1 MRWPTGPRRR
11 DAIVAAVLMG
21 VAGAALLEAAS
32 FPSRA
37 AGWPMLI
44 WGLLLVFG
52 LVLLL
57 GSFRRP
63 PGEGEHR

>member
-1 MRWPTGPRRR
+1 MRWPTGPGRR
-11 DAIVAAVLMG
+11 DAIVAAALMI
-21 VAGAALLEAAS
+21 VAGAALVEAAS

-37 AGWPMLI
+37 AGWPTLI

-52 LVLLL
+52 LILLI

-63 PGEGEHR
+63 PDDGERG